1 MKNRRVDG
9 VLRVTAAIAIGQLL
23 IACSAPP
30 PAGSPTG
37 PAASPSPAD
46 QPVPAAPPAEVT
58 ASRPALVTPT
68 VRLAP
73 RDPALDQWKR
83 AAAERIHTINRA
95 QTFEGR
101 PHHLL
106 KAVIVVEVAVDRS
119 GQLMRSKVLR
129 SPGIKS
135 LDQVAL
141 ASLKAASP
149 FPPPPSA
156 LVAKGPLV
164 FSETWLFQ
172 NDGRFQVRTLALAQE

>member
-1 MKNRRVDG
+1 M
-9 VLRVTAAIAIGQLL
+9 
-23 IACSAPP
+23 
-30 PAGSPTG
+30 
-37 PAASPSPAD
+37 
-46 QPVPAAPPAEVT
+46 
-58 ASRPALVTPT
+58 

-73 RDPALDQWKR
+73 RDPALEQWKR
-83 AAAERIHTINRA
+83 TAAERIHTVNRV

-119 GQLMRSKVLR
+119 GQVTRSKVLR

-135 LDQVAL
+135 LDEVAL

-149 FPPPPSA
+149 LPPPPSV

-172 NDGRFQVRTLALAQE
+172 NDGRFQVRTLAMAQE

>member
-1 MKNRRVDG
+1 M
-9 VLRVTAAIAIGQLL
+9 AAT
-23 IACSAPP
+23 PP
-30 PAGSPTG
+30 P
-37 PAASPSPAD
+37 
-46 QPVPAAPPAEVT
+46 PVAAPVESAAP
-58 ASRPALVTPT
+58 RPAPVTPT

-73 RDPALDQWKR
+73 RDPALEQWKR
-83 AAAERIHTINRA
+83 TAAEKIHTVNRI

-119 GQLMRSKVLR
+119 GQVTRSKVLR

-135 LDQVAL
+135 LDEVAL
-141 ASLKAASP
+141 ASLKKASP
-149 FPPPPSA
+149 LPPPPSA

-172 NDGRFQVRTLALAQE
+172 NDGRFQVRTLAMAQE